1 MNQYYFI
8 KPLASPRDARELT
21 IHLKKQTEQTPFSI
35 FGWRRDGDEAN
46 ICRHLKMT
54 AIIKPIAIFYLRIN
68 NTLEKANWANAL
80 LLFGGEGMGMR
91 QKKSRANAR
100 DFALSSYRSFLL
112 VRQYKYFPCTA
123 AVIGYY
129 AHKINT
135 GGYKGWVHIK
145 AVSACVKVTRIN
157 LLFFSS

>member
-54 AIIKPIAIFYLRIN
+54 AIIKPIANFYLRIN
-68 NTLEKANWANAL
+68 NTL
-80 LLFGGEGMGMR
+80 
-91 QKKSRANAR
+91 
-100 DFALSSYRSFLL
+100 
-112 VRQYKYFPCTA
+112 
-123 AVIGYY
+123 
-129 AHKINT
+129 
-135 GGYKGWVHIK
+135 
-145 AVSACVKVTRIN
+145 
-157 LLFFSS
+157 